1 MRYQVIKEEINY
13 FGEKIKYMDSV
24 NAIDALSAQDIK
36 NVVTVIKPLP
46 KLTSNKIKSGLI
58 EQLF

>member
-46 KLTSNKIKSGLI
+46 KLKSNKIKSGLI

>member
-24 NAIDALSAQDIK
+24 DAIDALSAQDIK

-46 KLTSNKIKSGLI
+46 KLTSNEIKSGLI